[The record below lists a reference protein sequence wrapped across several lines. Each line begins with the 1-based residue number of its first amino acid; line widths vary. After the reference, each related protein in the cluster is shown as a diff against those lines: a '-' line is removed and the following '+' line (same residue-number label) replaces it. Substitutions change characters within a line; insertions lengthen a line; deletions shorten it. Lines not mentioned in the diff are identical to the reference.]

1 MVLEAGK
8 GREECV
14 EVVHA
19 DPRVSISYREER
31 GDLERLRENLG
42 VDERCG
48 KSLRVDTVNIDVDL
62 QMPCK
67 L

>member
-1 MVLEAGK
+1 MVLETRK
-8 GREECV
+8 GREERV
-14 EVVHA
+14 EMVHA
-19 DPRVSISYREER
+19 NPRMSVRYGEEW
-31 GDLERLRENLG
+31 GSLKRLRENLG